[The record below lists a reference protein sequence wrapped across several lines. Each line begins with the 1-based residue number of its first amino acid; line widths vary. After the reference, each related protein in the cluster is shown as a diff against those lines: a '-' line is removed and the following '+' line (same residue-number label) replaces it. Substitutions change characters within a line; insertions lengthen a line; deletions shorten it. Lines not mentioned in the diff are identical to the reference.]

1 MKAFLHDCRYQNC
14 THDHEPEC
22 AVRAA
27 VADGK
32 IAAERYD
39 SYLRLLHGEES

>member
-1 MKAFLHDCRYQNC
+1 MQEYLHDCRYSGC

-27 VADGK
+27 VERGE
-32 IAAERYD
+32 INAERYE
-39 SYLRLLHGEES
+39 SYLKLLHGEE